1 MAAAHLVTMVMEK
14 FKSQEASPDS
24 PSATGSVLYYHHPLE
39 ERLRLNSAIFLAA
52 FIYSL
57 VAAATSHLRG
67 RARVATTASCI
78 HLLAC
83 CSYFLMSHNWVPLV
97 ATANSDRYMVI
108 TRIFEWSVTVPM
120 MLTLIGKYLAQS
132 IKDGKLCDGGE

>member
-1 MAAAHLVTMVMEK
+1 MAFVQRVKDLYEG
-14 FKSQEASPDS
+14 FSPLPATEDS
-24 PSATGSVLYYHHPLE
+24 PSAIGKVLFYSHPLE
-39 ERLRLNSAIFLAA
+39 DRLKLNSAIFLAA

-120 MLTLIGKYLAQS
+120 MLTLIGE
-132 IKDGKLCDGGE
+132 LCVIVLVQQAMLVWID